1 MIVNPP
7 TTQHSSTTV
16 KPTKRQSWWELFQ
29 RKQRQEKDGK
39 WLPGDKDCEIPKKK
53 SKKCHQEF
61 IFFKLKNFW
70 NSFIL

>member
-39 WLPGDKDCEIPKKK
+39 WLPGDKEIKEM
-53 SKKCHQEF
+53 SSGIY
-61 IFFKLKNFW
+61 IF
-70 NSFIL
+70 